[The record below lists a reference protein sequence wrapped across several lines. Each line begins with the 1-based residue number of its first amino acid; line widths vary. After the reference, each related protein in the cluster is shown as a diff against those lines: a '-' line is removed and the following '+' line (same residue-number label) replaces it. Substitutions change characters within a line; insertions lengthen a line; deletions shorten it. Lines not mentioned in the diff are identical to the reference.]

1 MGEENLK
8 NKKILGTSF
17 IIIIIILTGLSIAMI
32 ASVSFP
38 RGQKEYNNN
47 YYFLIRQLFW
57 LLVGV
62 IVFFITSRFKY
73 EKYKNMS
80 ALMYIAGVALLVSV
94 LVFGKEVNGAKRW
107 LSIGVSSSSISIQPS
122 EFAKLILILVLAGVM
137 ERYRKIRN
145 SKTKMLINMLIL
157 ISLYAGLILA
167 ERSFSTTVQVGMIG
181 LIMLFV
187 SGVNLGQFF
196 AVFSLIM
203 TIGAVSIISTPYRLQ
218 RILGHNM
225 GTDGVYQAKQSL
237 IAIGSGGLIGKFY
250 GNGLQKYFY
259 LPEIH
264 TDYIFSGYA
273 EETGFLGSLFLIIL
287 YIGLLSIIVI
297 TLLKIKDMYARYILV
312 GIFGMFSIQIL
323 GNLAVVLGL
332 IPSTGIPLPIMSYGG
347 STTVVSLGA
356 MGIVYNIIKALYIQ
370 EITEAENELF

>member
-73 EKYKNMS
+73 EKYKNVS

-137 ERYRKIRN
+137 ERYRKIRS

>member
-47 YYFLIRQLFW
+47 YYLLIRQLFW

-73 EKYKNMS
+73 EKYKNVS

-137 ERYRKIRN
+137 ERYRKIRS

>member
-1 MGEENLK
+1 
-8 NKKILGTSF
+8 
-17 IIIIIILTGLSIAMI
+17 
-32 ASVSFP
+32 
-38 RGQKEYNNN
+38 
-47 YYFLIRQLFW
+47 
-57 LLVGV
+57 
-62 IVFFITSRFKY
+62 
-73 EKYKNMS
+73 
-80 ALMYIAGVALLVSV
+80 
-94 LVFGKEVNGAKRW
+94 
-107 LSIGVSSSSISIQPS
+107 
-122 EFAKLILILVLAGVM
+122 
-137 ERYRKIRN
+137 
-145 SKTKMLINMLIL
+145 MLIL

>member
-264 TDYIFSGYA
+264 TDYIFSGNA

>member
-332 IPSTGIPLPIMSYGG
+332 IP
-347 STTVVSLGA
+347 
-356 MGIVYNIIKALYIQ
+356 
-370 EITEAENELF
+370 

>member
-73 EKYKNMS
+73 EKYKNVS

>member
-1 MGEENLK
+1 MGEKNIK

>member
-107 LSIGVSSSSISIQPS
+107 LSIGVSSSSRSRQPS

>member
-47 YYFLIRQLFW
+47 YYFLIRQFFW

-73 EKYKNMS
+73 EKYKNVS

-137 ERYRKIRN
+137 ERYRKIRS

-323 GNLAVVLGL
+323 GNLAVVLSV

-347 STTVVSLGA
+347 STSVVTLAALGV
-356 MGIVYNIIKALYIQ
+356 VYNIIKALYIQ
-370 EITEAENELF
+370 EMTEAENKLL

>member
-137 ERYRKIRN
+137 ERYRKIRS